1 MTLYDLLSKCL
12 TNVKVLITDEDKK
25 FTVYSD
31 SIEALDETI
40 KFKSV
45 KEWEV
50 IGGQSISVTLETI
63 LSA

>member
-45 KEWEV
+45 KEWEMT
-50 IGGQSISVTLETI
+50 GGQSISVTLETI